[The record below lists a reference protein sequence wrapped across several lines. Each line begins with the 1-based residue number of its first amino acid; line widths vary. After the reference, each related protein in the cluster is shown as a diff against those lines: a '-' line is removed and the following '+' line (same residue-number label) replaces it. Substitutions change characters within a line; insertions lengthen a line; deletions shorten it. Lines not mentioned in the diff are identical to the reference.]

1 MLEEL
6 DAQFGVGDLVDE
18 EMYQQKKKS
27 YGEKSLSGL
36 RVEHDL
42 NRYSNTYNNTPL
54 ALPLLGT
61 LGKV

>member
-42 NRYSNTYNNTPL
+42 NRCAKFNDCTSYLT
-54 ALPLLGT
+54 
-61 LGKV
+61 